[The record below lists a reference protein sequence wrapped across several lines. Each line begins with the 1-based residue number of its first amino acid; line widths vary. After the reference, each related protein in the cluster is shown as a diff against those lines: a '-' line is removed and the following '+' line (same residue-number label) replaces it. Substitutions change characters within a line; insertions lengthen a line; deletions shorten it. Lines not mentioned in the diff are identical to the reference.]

1 MHRAFSQI
9 LDDHLARYP
18 LMEPRDCVKLA
29 YQSALGP
36 GHGGSGP
43 EGRPPGAAGGVGEH
57 SRRLRRPA
65 AGGHRERPVPPVSG
79 GDG

>member
-36 GHGGSGP
+36 GHGAPDRRAALRALLAEWGSIP
-43 EGRPPGAAGGVGEH
+43 
-57 SRRLRRPA
+57 RRLRRPA